1 MESPITFVP
10 AIFGGGSSIHWI
22 ILLVI
27 ALLLFGR
34 RLPSILR
41 GLGGSIRE
49 FKKGVEEGDNAH
61 SAQRPD
67 SAVNR
72 QATSVPKVSASQAS
86 IDERIQTV
94 AGVTRPT
101 NSQ

>member
-1 MESPITFVP
+1 MESPITFAP

-49 FKKGVEEGDNAH
+49 FKKGVEDGDNAH
-61 SAQRPD
+61 SAQHPD
-67 SAVNR
+67 SAANH

-86 IDERIQTV
+86 IEKRTQTV
-94 AGVTRPT
+94 AAVSELPK
-101 NSQ
+101 